1 LSAPA
6 FGSQFIEK
14 VGDVTPTTYS
24 EISPSVSVLRQLMQ
38 IALFDFWIA
47 NEDRNANNANLIY
60 DVISGKL
67 IAIDFGCILNT
78 ATFDYPMS
86 QLTSTDTILWSDLF
100 HHIANGVERE
110 QIDQIVGELEKD
122 YHTWL
127 SSSLQQTSVILE
139 EMPEQWHVS
148 TAVVKEKLNQL
159 FDSDW
164 TTGVWKNYMECLKE
178 NL

>member
-1 LSAPA
+1 
-6 FGSQFIEK
+6 
-14 VGDVTPTTYS
+14 
-24 EISPSVSVLRQLMQ
+24 M
-38 IALFDFWIA
+38 
-47 NEDRNANNANLIY
+47 
-60 DVISGKL
+60 
-67 IAIDFGCILNT
+67 NT